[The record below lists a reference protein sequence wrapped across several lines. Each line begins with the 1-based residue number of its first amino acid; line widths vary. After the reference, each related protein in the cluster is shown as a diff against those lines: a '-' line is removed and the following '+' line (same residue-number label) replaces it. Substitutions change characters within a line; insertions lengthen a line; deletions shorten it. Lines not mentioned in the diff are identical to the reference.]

1 MVHVLCSDRN
11 HPVYK
16 LLNIWCIAKGFELY
30 TDPKE
35 LNGGDTLFLVSCTH
49 YIKKELRDLYR
60 RVWVIHE
67 SDLPK
72 GRGWS
77 PLAWQILEGRN
88 EIPVSIL
95 EAEEAI
101 DAGRLLAKD
110 TLVLQGHELADEIQE
125 KLFRVKLRLMD
136 YALGNKDHHLTEQ
149 RGPVSYYPKRVPADS
164 QLNPKL
170 SIADQFD
177 LLRICEPRFP
187 AFFEYRGHKYE
198 VLIRKV

>member
-16 LLNIWCIAKGFELY
+16 FLTIWCIAKGFELHSN
-30 TDPKE
+30 PSQ

-49 YIKKELRDLYR
+49 YIKKDLRDLYR

-88 EIPVSIL
+88 EIVVTLL
-95 EAEEAI
+95 EADETI
-101 DAGRLLAKD
+101 DAGGILRKESLKLE
-110 TLVLQGHELADEIQE
+110 GHELADEIQE
-125 KLFRVKLRLMD
+125 KLFRVKAKLMD
-136 YALGNKDHHLTEQ
+136 FALTHSDEPLMPQFGA
-149 RGPVSYYPKRVPADS
+149 VSHYPKRIPEDS
-164 QLNPKL
+164 RLNLNL
-170 SIADQFD
+170 SLLDQFN

-187 AFFEYRGHKYE
+187 AFFEYLGQRYE
-198 VLIRKV
+198 VTIRKV

>member
-16 LLNIWCIAKGFELY
+16 YLNIWCIAKGFELY
-30 TDPKE
+30 THPDQLGE
-35 LNGGDTLFLVSCTH
+35 GDTLFLVSCTH
-49 YIKKELRDLYR
+49 YIRKELRDKYR
-60 RVWVIHE
+60 RVWVLHE

-95 EAEEAI
+95 EAEETI
-101 DAGRLLAKD
+101 DAGKILAKD
-110 TLVLQGHELADEIQE
+110 ILVLQGHELADEIQE
-125 KLFRVKLRLMD
+125 KLFRVKSRLMD
-136 YALGNKDHHLTEQ
+136 YALDNKEPHLTEQ
-149 RGPVSYYPKRVPADS
+149 RGPVSYYPKRVPDDS
-164 QLNPKL
+164 RLDPKVSL
-170 SIADQFD
+170 AEQFD

-187 AFFEYRGHKYE
+187 AYFEYRGHKYE
-198 VLIRKV
+198 LTIRKV

>member
-16 LLNIWCIAKGFELY
+16 FLNIWCIARGFELH
-30 TDPKE
+30 TSPE
-35 LNGGDTLFLVSCTH
+35 QLNGGDTLFLVSCTH
-49 YIKKELRDLYR
+49 YIKKQLRDFYR

-88 EIPVSIL
+88 EITVSLI
-95 EAEEAI
+95 EAEESI
-101 DAGRLLAKD
+101 DSGGILRKEILKLD
-110 TLVLQGHELADEIQE
+110 GHELYDEIQE
-125 KLFRVKLRLMD
+125 KLFRVKAKLMD
-136 YALGNKDHHLTEQ
+136 FALTHSDEPLMPQ
-149 RGPVSYYPKRVPADS
+149 FGPVSHYPKRTPADS
-164 QLNPKL
+164 KL
-170 SIADQFD
+170 DPNRTLSEQFD

-187 AFFEYRGHKYE
+187 AFFEHRGHKYE
-198 VLIRKV
+198 VTIRKL

>member
-1 MVHVLCSDRN
+1 VIQVLCSDRN

-16 LLNIWCIAKGFELY
+16 YLNIWCIARGYSLHISPDEL
-30 TDPKE
+30 D
-35 LNGGDTLFLVSCTH
+35 GGDTLFLVSCTH
-49 YIKKELRDLYR
+49 YIKKELRDKYK

-95 EAEEAI
+95 EAEETI
-101 DAGRLLAKD
+101 DAGKLLAKD
-110 TLVLQGHELADEIQE
+110 TLVLQGHELSEEIQE
-125 KLFRVKLRLMD
+125 KLFRVKARLMD
-136 YALGNKDHHLTEQ
+136 YALEVKEPHLTEQ
-149 RGPVSYYPKRVPADS
+149 HGPISYYPKRVPADS
-164 QLNPKL
+164 EVNPKL
-170 SIADQFD
+170 SIADHFD

-187 AFFEYRGHKYE
+187 AFFQYRGHKYE
-198 VLIRKV
+198 LTIRKV